1 MKIKVIGDEFTCLGF
16 TLSGVSTVCVENKA
30 SVAQEFERALGDD
43 DVGIILVTENEANLI
58 RDKINKQKTEGEM
71 PLVVEIPSKSGWKQ
85 RGKALELIKK
95 VLSINL

>member
-16 TLSGVSTVCVENKA
+16 ALSGVSAVTVE
-30 SVAQEFERALGDD
+30 SEDSITEEFEKALSDD

-58 RDKINKQKTEGEM
+58 RDKINRQKTEGEM
-71 PLVVEIPSKSGWKQ
+71 PLVVEIPSRSGWKE
-85 RGKALELIKK
+85 RGKALELIKR